1 MQWLLLLLIPSF
13 GMVIRESLF
22 LCEGQFHQ
30 FSARSCFYC
39 TEVQI
44 CVEGCLWMRRSQKG
58 ILSQLFFFVPVI
70 KLWSFS
76 FKPPFSTL
84 WTLQTIF
91 LLCKLSYVFS
101 SGNIGHDWETA
112 RLEEKEET
120 YFLLNLCWFHIDF
133 LFLWV
138 PHFSP
143 TNFYNLEAAGLFHC
157 SIWMN
162 YVILRT
168 CTEPAS
174 PHLLPFPP
182 VSSVSVHRPEN
193 NC

>member
-1 MQWLLLLLIPSF
+1 MAVVTSYSLIWD
-13 GMVIRESLF
+13 GYMLY
-22 LCEGQFHQ
+22 
-30 FSARSCFYC
+30 RSSN
-39 TEVQI
+39 
-44 CVEGCLWMRRSQKG
+44 MRRRVFMNAEKPKWYTVPG
-58 ILSQLFFFVPVI
+58 ILFAPVI

-84 WTLQTIF
+84 WTLETTF

-138 PHFSP
+138 PHVSP

-157 SIWMN
+157 SNWMN
-162 YVILRT
+162 YVILLT
-168 CTEPAS
+168 CS
-174 PHLLPFPP
+174 
-182 VSSVSVHRPEN
+182 
-193 NC
+193 